1 MSSSTAAVKARINAQ
16 LAQEFAH
23 IRKSVDAKLGAV
35 VAKILPGEYY
45 ATGENEYIATTLGSC
60 VSACLWDP
68 LIKFGGMNHF
78 MLPDAGDGRVA
89 ASNNL
94 LGGGSDAARYGSF
107 AMEHLIN
114 AILKAGGRRERLR
127 AKIVGGGHVLQI
139 STNIGDRNIQFV
151 REYLTNEGIQIVGE
165 DVGGRCGRQVRFHPL
180 TGTAQV
186 KPLANTESRGVI
198 AEEGSYRSNI
208 QRKPATGDVELF

>member
-1 MSSSTAAVKARINAQ
+1 MNALKVSASQARIKAQ
-16 LAQEFAH
+16 LALEFSH
-23 IRKSVDAKLGAV
+23 IRKNYDNKLNAT

-45 ATGENEYIATTLGSC
+45 ATGENEYITTTLGSC

-68 LIKFGGMNHF
+68 LVHFGGMNHF
-78 MLPDAGDGRVA
+78 MLPDAGEGRAEVGA
-89 ASNNL
+89 A
-94 LGGGSDAARYGSF
+94 SDAARYGSF

-127 AKIVGGGHVLQI
+127 AKIVGGGNVLQI
-139 STNIGDRNIQFV
+139 STNIGGRNIDFV

-180 TGTAQV
+180 TGAAAV
-186 KPLANTESRGVI
+186 KPLASTESRSVI
-198 AEEGSYRSNI
+198 AEEGSYKTNI
-208 QRKPATGDVELF
+208 EHRPATGEVELF

>member
-1 MSSSTAAVKARINAQ
+1 MSSTPQAVQRRIQAQ
-16 LAQEFAH
+16 LDAEFAH
-23 IRKSVDAKLGAV
+23 IRKGMDARLGAV

-45 ATGENEYIATTLGSC
+45 ATGDNEYITTTLGSC

-68 LIKFGGMNHF
+68 LVKFGGMNHF

-89 ASNNL
+89 AANL
-94 LGGGSDAARYGSF
+94 AGGGSDAARYGSF

-114 AILKAGGRRERLR
+114 AIMKAGGRRERLR

-139 STNIGDRNIQFV
+139 ATNIGDRNIQFV
-151 REYLTNEGIQIVGE
+151 REYLTNEGIQIIGE
-165 DVGGRCGRQVRFHPL
+165 DVGGRSGRQVRFHPL
-180 TGTAQV
+180 TGAAQV
-186 KPLANTESRGVI
+186 KPLASTESRGVI
-198 AEEGSYRSNI
+198 AEEGSYRTNI

>member
-1 MSSSTAAVKARINAQ
+1 MSSSPHAIERRIQAQ
-16 LAQEFAH
+16 LAAEFAH
-23 IRKSVDAKLGAV
+23 IRKSTDAKLGAV

-45 ATGENEYIATTLGSC
+45 ATGEGEYITTTLGSC

-89 ASNNL
+89 AANL
-94 LGGGSDAARYGSF
+94 ATGGNDAARYGSF

-127 AKIVGGGHVLQI
+127 AKIVGGGHVLSI
-139 STNIGDRNIQFV
+139 ATNIGDRNIQFV
-151 REYLTNEGIQIVGE
+151 REYLTNESIQIISE
-165 DVGGRCGRQVRFHPL
+165 DVGGRFGRQVRFHPL
-180 TGTAQV
+180 TGAAQV
-186 KPLANTESRGVI
+186 KPLASTESRGVI
-198 AEEGSYRSNI
+198 AQEGSYRTDI
-208 QRKPATGDVELF
+208 ERKPASGDVELF

>member
-1 MSSSTAAVKARINAQ
+1 MSSSPQAIQRRIQAQ
-16 LAQEFAH
+16 LDAEFAH
-23 IRKSVDAKLGAV
+23 IRKSHDAKLGAV

-45 ATGENEYIATTLGSC
+45 ATGANEYVATTLGSC

-89 ASNNL
+89 ATNL
-94 LGGGSDAARYGSF
+94 AGGGSDAARYGSF

-139 STNIGDRNIQFV
+139 ATNIGDRNIQFV
-151 REYLTNEGIQIVGE
+151 REYLTNEGIQIIGE
-165 DVGGRCGRQVRFHPL
+165 DVGGRSGRQVRFHPL
-180 TGTAQV
+180 TGAAQV
-186 KPLANTESRGVI
+186 RPLASTESRGVL
-198 AEEGSYRSNI
+198 AEEGNYRTNI
-208 QRKPATGDVELF
+208 ERKPASGDVELF